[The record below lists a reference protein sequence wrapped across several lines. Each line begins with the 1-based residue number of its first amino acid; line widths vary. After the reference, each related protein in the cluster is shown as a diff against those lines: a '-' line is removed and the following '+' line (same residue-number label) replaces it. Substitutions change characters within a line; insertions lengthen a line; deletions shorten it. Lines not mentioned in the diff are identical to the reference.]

1 MMTGVN
7 GETLLMATKVVVNN
21 IDTKYVNSALHNLPD
36 VNVDMEQIEKI
47 RALTQQL
54 QETLEDRIA
63 QLEILVAEYDTLYE
77 VCKAKVKS
85 RIH

>member
-1 MMTGVN
+1 MKLIVNELTTGKLN
-7 GETLLMATKVVVNN
+7 T
-21 IDTKYVNSALHNLPD
+21 ALHNLPD

-63 QLEILVAEYDTLYE
+63 QLETLVAEYDQIYE
-77 VCKAKVKS
+77 VCKRKVES